1 MELLFQLLPSW
12 FYTAFLAQV
21 VLFSVIWLIA
31 VLLRWVNKRVRLFR
45 RQIRRKQG
53 VTKDV
58 YGEYA
63 DILFE

>member
-12 FYTAFLAQV
+12 FYTAFLAQL
-21 VLFSVIWLIA
+21 VLFSAIWLIA

-53 VTKDV
+53 ITKDV

>member
-12 FYTAFLAQV
+12 FYTAFVAQL

-31 VLLRWVNKRVRLFR
+31 LLLGWVKKKVRFFR
-45 RQIRRKQG
+45 RHMKRKDNHA
-53 VTKDV
+53 KEV

>member
-12 FYTAFLAQV
+12 FYTAFLAQI
-21 VLFSVIWLIA
+21 VLFSVIWLM
-31 VLLRWVNKRVRLFR
+31 VLLLRWVKKKVRLFR
-45 RQIRRKQG
+45 RHIKRKNSH
-53 VTKDV
+53 VKDL